1 MFKKYSQ
8 ILSNPLLYY
17 SDKSGNSVFRNFCLF
32 NQTGCVYKANFSKKD
47 VGRTLEYRMQLDKYL
62 KFAYFIT
69 PIILYFIFIHIK
81 FSMLNLLFFEALW
94 LLIVN
99 GVRIWCSYI
108 YSSHLLM
115 KFGKYELCDFMPDIP
130 QRKKDEFL
138 ALFKSKIAL
147 IAILVVLFFIPALLV
162 QYLIKLDV
170 NSGKKYPQAVS
181 LSNFYLSIY
190 PGSERI
196 YDMRALARAA
206 TRDYEG
212 ALKDYKS
219 ALDMSGK
226 RFSKRDYTRFENLL
240 YLQKKMTTPT
250 DAVDVF
256 NEYLTKKSLSSLE
269 TSQMLWIKSIFKIE
283 NNIPEG
289 VIDEYDEIINSLDKN
304 DTQNQ
309 FYLSCDKAYM
319 LYIMQEY
326 SSAVSVYNMLIAF
339 AQHNPEKYAKDL
351 TRLYVERGFAKRQ
364 MGDNQGAENDFL
376 SSELKSS
383 ELNSYEPTYTNQVFV
398 VEKF

>member
-1 MFKKYSQ
+1 
-8 ILSNPLLYY
+8 
-17 SDKSGNSVFRNFCLF
+17 
-32 NQTGCVYKANFSKKD
+32 
-47 VGRTLEYRMQLDKYL
+47 
-62 KFAYFIT
+62 
-69 PIILYFIFIHIK
+69 
-81 FSMLNLLFFEALW
+81 
-94 LLIVN
+94 
-99 GVRIWCSYI
+99 
-108 YSSHLLM
+108 M

-147 IAILVVLFFIPALLV
+147 ITILVVLFFIPALLV

-181 LSNFYLSIY
+181 LSNFYLSVY

-240 YLQKKMTTPT
+240 YLQKKLTTPT

-289 VIDEYDEIINSLDKN
+289 VIDEYEEIINSLDKN